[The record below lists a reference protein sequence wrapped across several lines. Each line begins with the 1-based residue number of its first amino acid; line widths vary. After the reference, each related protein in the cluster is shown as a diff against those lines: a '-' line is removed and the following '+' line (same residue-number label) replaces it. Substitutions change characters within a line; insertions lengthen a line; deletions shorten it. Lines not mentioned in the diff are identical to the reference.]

1 MEELLAE
8 LQRLRA
14 ENEALRVRDAERQI
28 VVENLLKRVA
38 ELEKQLGLGGAPS
51 AKPPFV
57 KANTPKKDPTNKRK
71 KRNLQFCRR
80 RESPTRT
87 LHHAA
92 DACPDCGHKLSGGSV
107 YRTRQIIEIEPS
119 PVEITDH
126 VIHRR
131 YCGYCKK
138 QVLPN
143 VDFSKMAVGK
153 RRIGLNLTSWIATLH
168 IEARIPIR
176 MIQRL
181 LHSLFKVHVAIGEIV
196 DLLDAVAEKA
206 KPVAQKLL
214 EEVRGSPYVHGDET
228 GWREGGQSGQLWSF
242 STPSVRYYHR
252 DPSRGHQVAQ
262 DLLGENFE
270 AILVTDF
277 YSAYNCLPCK
287 HQRCWVHFARDL
299 HKLREA
305 GGELLNGWVDAVLD
319 VWRRAKEYQARC
331 LSRKYFDT
339 ASFDRQ
345 RYRKR
350 FEQELYALAEPYLD
364 AEDAPNKTLANR
376 IALFLSELFTFVEYP
391 EVPSDN
397 NPAERA
403 IRPAVI
409 ARKVRGGTR
418 SQKGSK
424 TWDTLMTVIATWRLR
439 NLDPAAQ
446 CANLL
451 RQTA

>member
-1 MEELLAE
+1 MDPRDEEIA
-8 LQRLRA
+8 RLRA
-14 ENEALRVRDAERQI
+14 ENDQLRHQVAEQQKTI
-28 VVENLLKRVA
+28 SALLKRIG
-38 ELEKQLGLGGAPS
+38 ELEKQLGLGDDPPT
-51 AKPPFV
+51 KPPFV
-57 KANTPKKDPTNKRK
+57 KANTPKRDAANKRK
-71 KRNLQFCRR
+71 KRKLQFFRK
-80 RESPTRT
+80 RETPTRT
-87 LHHAA
+87 VDHAA

-138 QVLPN
+138 QILPE
-143 VDFSKMAVGK
+143 VDFSKLALGK
-153 RRIGLNLTSWIATLH
+153 RRIGVNLTSWIATLH

-176 MIQRL
+176 TIQRL
-181 LHSLFKVHVAIGEIV
+181 LLSLFKVHVSIGEIV

-206 KPVAQKLL
+206 KPVAKKLL

-228 GWREGGQSGQLWSF
+228 GWREAGQSGQLWSF
-242 STPSVRYYHR
+242 STPTVRYYHR
-252 DPSRGHQVAQ
+252 DPSRGHQVAEAI
-262 DLLGENFE
+262 LGKDFD

-277 YSAYNCLPCK
+277 YSAYTCLPCK

-299 HKLREA
+299 HKLRDA
-305 GGELLNGWVDAVLD
+305 GGELVNGWVDAVLD

-331 LSRKYFDT
+331 LAGGFFDIRT
-339 ASFDRQ
+339 FDRR

-350 FEQELYALAEPYLD
+350 FERELYALAEPYLD
-364 AEDAPNKTLANR
+364 AEGAPNRTLANR

-409 ARKVRGGTR
+409 ARKIRGGTR
-418 SQKGSK
+418 
-424 TWDTLMTVIATWRLR
+424 
-439 NLDPAAQ
+439 
-446 CANLL
+446 
-451 RQTA
+451 